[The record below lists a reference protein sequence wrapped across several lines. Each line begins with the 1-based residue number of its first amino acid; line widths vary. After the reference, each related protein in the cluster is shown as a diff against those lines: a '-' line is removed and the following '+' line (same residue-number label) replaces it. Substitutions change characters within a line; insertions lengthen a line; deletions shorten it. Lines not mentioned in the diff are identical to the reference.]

1 MNRLHRGYMVS
12 GIRFSPKPDRASE
25 TNVERK
31 DEADWAVSG
40 QKVDA
45 SIVDVVCRAVVES
58 YTHGQEVSGSRPKYP
73 TILAVE
79 LLLNMHQSTGDAF
92 YRLMVEKAL
101 DGMVNDGSY
110 DQEGDGSF
118 QYSTTGDWPI
128 SHYEKTL
135 ENNVGLLRLYLHGY
149 LVTGNESYARVAS
162 RTADYLNDH
171 LYDGTSGAFYAGQ
184 DTGEEHYSN
193 ANPIIKRREL
203 SSSEPAP
210 VSYTGMNARVVS
222 AYLEAAWVLNRPN
235 LADVGLKTVDY
246 LLQRC
251 QKGSLRHSYSFPDG
265 EAGTPAFLADYA
277 HLVIA
282 LVDAYDRASSP
293 RYLDEAKRLAGEM
306 CDFFRDELGG
316 GFFDSVEDQDTPE
329 VRDKPIGDNA
339 VAIEALIR
347 LFSYTHDEEY
357 RNAAEAALNAFVPT
371 YQEYGEAAAC
381 YALAVHRFLYSPV
394 EVTVVGAPGGADTRA
409 MITAAANIPYPN
421 ATIKYVDSDDDE
433 RMAEAGY
440 WAGSEAQAYVC
451 LGTLCLAPVSDPETL
466 HQTVLEFLEAGAQ
479 DTGSIIHTIVDL

>member
-1 MNRLHRGYMVS
+1 MNRLYRGYMVS
-12 GIRFSPKPDRASE
+12 GIRFSPKPNRASE
-25 TNVERK
+25 TSVERK
-31 DEADWAVSG
+31 DEADCAGSG
-40 QKVDA
+40 QEVDA
-45 SIVDVVCRAVVES
+45 SIVDVVSRAVVES
-58 YTHGQEVSGSRPKYP
+58 YAYRHECFGSRPKYP
-73 TILAVE
+73 ATPAVK
-79 LLLNMHQSTGDAF
+79 LLLNMHQSTGDSS
-92 YRLMVEKAL
+92 YRFMAESAL
-101 DGMVNDGSY
+101 DGMMNDGPY
-110 DQEGDGSF
+110 DQEGDDF
-118 QYSTTGDWPI
+118 FRYSTTGDWPV

-135 ENNVGLLRLYLHGY
+135 EDSVGLLRLYLHGY

-162 RTADYLNDH
+162 RMVDYLNDH
-171 LYDGTSGAFYAGQ
+171 LYDGTSGAFYGSQ
-184 DTGEEHYSN
+184 GDREKHYSN
-193 ANPIIKRREL
+193 PITERKEL
-203 SSSEPAP
+203 SSPEAAP
-210 VSYTGMNARVVS
+210 VFYTGMNARVAS

-235 LADVGLKTVDY
+235 LADVGLETVDY

-251 QKGSLRHSYSFPDG
+251 QKGPLCRIYSSSGG
-265 EAGTPAFLADYA
+265 EVRTPALLTDYA
-277 HLVIA
+277 HIVIA

-306 CDFFRDELGG
+306 CDFFWDEQGG
-316 GFFDSVEDQDTPE
+316 GFFDAVEDQDARE
-329 VRDKPIGDNA
+329 VRDKPISDNV

-357 RNAAEAALNAFVPT
+357 RNAAEAALSAFVPV
-371 YQEYGEAAAC
+371 YREYGEAAAG

-421 ATIKYVDSDDDE
+421 TTIKYVDSDDDE

-466 HQTVLEFLEAGAQ
+466 HQTVLEFLEAGVQ
-479 DTGSIIHTIVDL
+479 DTGSIIQTISDL